1 MLIAKK
7 RDLGDHMT
15 ASYVFSANDAIA
27 NLGVVLAGVLVG
39 WTGSPYPGLV
49 IGATI
54 GVVVLHVLHGAR
66 RILHLR

>member
-1 MLIAKK
+1 
-7 RDLGDHMT
+7 MT
-15 ASYVFSANDAIA
+15 ASSIFSANDAIA

-54 GVVVLHVLHGAR
+54 GVVVLHGAR